1 MSICFSVLITLAVV
15 SVSLCQPP
23 AYSESYAKVRF
34 QTQWK
39 TSDGNKALLKAEE
52 THKEEVTENS
62 RFLMLNL
69 FHYPNINNCSTERES
84 EQINFA
90 GTQRGQLLKDKLQ
103 HDDEGKR
110 KSLATIAPDS
120 DAKIIENLDE
130 VEYELEDLNN
140 QGVYYIIHPSGLFQ
154 KVVYSTWDD
163 PQYMQSSTQINNA
176 DVDPIMEPVYTYDPK
191 TFVFQ
196 RLILGLPQ

>member
-52 THKEEVTENS
+52 THKEEAEHQELT
-62 RFLMLNL
+62 
-69 FHYPNINNCSTERES
+69 TERES

-90 GTQRGQLLKDKLQ
+90 GMQRGQLLKDKLQ
-103 HDDEGKR
+103 HDDEGKK

-176 DVDPIMEPVYTYDPK
+176 DVDPIMEPVYTYDPT

-196 RLILGLPQ
+196 RFILGLPQ

>member
-52 THKEEVTENS
+52 THKEEENS
-62 RFLMLNL
+62 RVVSDAESISLAEHQELT
-69 FHYPNINNCSTERES
+69 TERES

-90 GTQRGQLLKDKLQ
+90 GMQRGQLLKDKLQ
-103 HDDEGKR
+103 HDDEGKK

-176 DVDPIMEPVYTYDPK
+176 DVDPIMEPVYTYDPT

-196 RLILGLPQ
+196 RFILGLPQ